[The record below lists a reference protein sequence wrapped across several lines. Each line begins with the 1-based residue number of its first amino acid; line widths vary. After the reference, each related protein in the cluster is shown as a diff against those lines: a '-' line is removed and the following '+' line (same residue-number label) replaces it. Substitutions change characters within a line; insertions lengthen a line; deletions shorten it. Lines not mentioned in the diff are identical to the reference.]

1 MFFHYLAVS
10 FIVIHTL
17 DAIKNNSFELN
28 KNVILKTFN
37 LNIRVLFQEI
47 YIFYFNLFLKT
58 IK

>member
-17 DAIKNNSFELN
+17 DAIKKYSFELN

-37 LNIRVLFQEI
+37 LNIRVLFQEM

-58 IK
+58 LK

>member
-1 MFFHYLAVS
+1 MFLHYLALS

-37 LNIRVLFQEI
+37 SNIRWLFQKM

-58 IK
+58 LK